1 MMGVTACLMQ
11 STQIKFYGYEKCL
24 QQTFN
29 KINEFFAITDIMV

>member
-1 MMGVTACLMQ
+1 MQ

-29 KINEFFAITDIMV
+29 NINEFLTITGITI

>member
-1 MMGVTACLMQ
+1 MQ

-29 KINEFFAITDIMV
+29 NINEFFAVTDIMV